1 MGKYKYGNAIME
13 IYRADKNINRNI
25 ENIKKNGV
33 YNEYINCVSIM
44 CAGKLFGEVLRKIF
58 EIADVNDLISE
69 STFPILLGI
78 DKEYVEDDFY
88 KDILFMEA
96 FFEVNKKHVTD
107 FLQLK
112 DKFEHE
118 FLNGKRENAEST
130 LFLIQQRYGMSFWLI
145 ESRLLL
151 YNDWNYKKYTDFY
164 LEIRDS
170 CKNEL
175 LKNHIRLIKRR
186 INLRTRTIEYEHF
199 FLENIEEYCYC
210 DEWSYKFYGYYTRF
224 NVI

>member
-96 FFEVNKKHVTD
+96 F
-107 FLQLK
+107 LK
-112 DKFEHE
+112 LTK
-118 FLNGKRENAEST
+118 S
-130 LFLIQQRYGMSFWLI
+130 M
-145 ESRLLL
+145 
-151 YNDWNYKKYTDFY
+151 
-164 LEIRDS
+164 
-170 CKNEL
+170 
-175 LKNHIRLIKRR
+175 
-186 INLRTRTIEYEHF
+186 
-199 FLENIEEYCYC
+199 
-210 DEWSYKFYGYYTRF
+210 
-224 NVI
+224 